1 MIPSSAG
8 VSVIAIST
16 AIITVNAAESP
27 STVRNG
33 SPGTASADRAMT
45 TVSPAKTTA
54 LPLVP
59 VARAMDSPS
68 GTPCSSWRR
77 CRCTMNSE

>member
-1 MIPSSAG
+1 M
-8 VSVIAIST
+8 IAIST
-16 AIITVNAAESP
+16 AIITVNAAEKP
-27 STVRNG
+27 STARNG
-33 SPGTASADRAMT
+33 SPGTASADSAMM

-59 VARAMDSPS
+59 VARAMDSPG
-68 GTPCSSWRR
+68 GTPSRSWRR